1 MKNILSPLTNKYNKQ
16 GLWLLFLMCVFPQHL
31 WTLIFAFRDISWLIS
46 RTNLWDAI
54 GNMSYGL
61 VYAFLESLLIFCVL
75 TLLGLLTPKR
85 WEVNRRVAFLTLLL
99 FITALWS
106 MISQLLY
113 VWNIWLP
120 FPLLQFIANTG
131 RPFLILYALSLALV
145 VVTVGL
151 PVLLFLRSSKALPSM
166 LDFMDRLSTL
176 SMLYLFFDGIGLII
190 VVIRNIS

>member
-75 TLLGLLTPKR
+75 TLLGLLTPKH

-131 RPFLILYALSLALV
+131 RPLLILYALSLALV
-145 VVTVGL
+145 VITVGL
-151 PVLLFLRSSKALPSM
+151 PVLLFSRSSKALPSM

>member
-1 MKNILSPLTNKYNKQ
+1 MKNILSSLTNKYNKQ

-131 RPFLILYALSLALV
+131 RPLVILYALSLALV

-151 PVLLFLRSSKALPSM
+151 PVLLFSRSSKALPSM

>member
-1 MKNILSPLTNKYNKQ
+1 MKNILLSLTNKYNKQ

-131 RPFLILYALSLALV
+131 RPLLILYALSLALV

-151 PVLLFLRSSKALPSM
+151 PVLLFSRSSKALPSM

>member
-131 RPFLILYALSLALV
+131 HPLLILYALSLALV
-145 VVTVGL
+145 VITVGL
-151 PVLLFLRSSKALPSM
+151 PVLLFSRSSKALPSM